1 MHAYVSPQPFLFTLG
16 AMLAFD
22 YVIFIWFCRKKGNE
36 ILWKKK
42 KKKRWKKEK
51 KLAVKVENGNNKS
64 KKTNKAKTKIKQKI
78 EKWKY

>member
-36 ILWKKK
+36 ILLKKK
-42 KKKRWKKEK
+42 KKKKDEK
-51 KLAVKVENGNNKS
+51 KKKS
-64 KKTNKAKTKIKQKI
+64 LQ
-78 EKWKY
+78 

>member
-1 MHAYVSPQPFLFTLG
+1 MDAYVSPQPFLFTLG

-36 ILWKKK
+36 ILWKK
-42 KKKRWKKEK
+42 EK

>member
-22 YVIFIWFCRKKGNE
+22 YVIFIWFCCKKGNE

-42 KKKRWKKEK
+42 KNDQKKKKE
-51 KLAVKVENGNNKS
+51 LAVKVENGNNKS
-64 KKTNKAKTKIKQKI
+64 KKTNKIQTKIKQKI

>member
-22 YVIFIWFCRKKGNE
+22 YVIFIWFCCKKGNE

-42 KKKRWKKEK
+42 KKWSKKEK

-64 KKTNKAKTKIKQKI
+64 KKTNKIKTKIKQKI